1 MKQTCIRDPFLTIDV
16 QIYTEEGLNA
26 VAVNMDGRICYLT
39 PEAAMSLSNALN
51 NASREIL
58 DQEAAG
64 RIERPEYWQDYLLEA
79 KHMNVS
85 TSRLQIEND
94 IWVVDHDSIR
104 EFIEDYTM
112 DNYSQ
117 FYTNLS
123 EMAANGLISKES

>member
-1 MKQTCIRDPFLTIDV
+1 MKQTCIRDPFLTID
-16 QIYTEEGLNA
+16 IETYTEEGLNA

-39 PEAAMSLSNALN
+39 PESAMKLSTALD

-58 DQEAAG
+58 DQEAAE

-79 KHMNVS
+79 RHMNVS

-94 IWVVDHDSIR
+94 VWVVDHDAIR
-104 EFIEDYTM
+104 DFITDYTM

-117 FYTNLS
+117 FHTNLS
-123 EMAANGLISKES
+123 EMSANGLIRKET